1 MKHVRNYMLHLF
13 LIIFFM
19 LRIGLT
25 GGMGCGKTT
34 VANVFKTLG
43 VPVYF
48 ADDAAKRL
56 MHTDEKLKA
65 GLIRFFGNDIF
76 INGRLNK
83 SALSS
88 RVFGDRTKLNKLNS
102 LVHPATIKDS
112 QAWMEKQNAYY
123 AIKEA
128 ALIFE
133 SNSENNLDYIIGVSS
148 PLHLRIK
155 RIKARDNFSQDEIIE
170 RMSNQMDEDL
180 KMEKCHFII
189 FNNEEKMLIPQ
200 IISMHNKLLSLN
212 ILKSGKLP
220 SPI

>member
-1 MKHVRNYMLHLF
+1 
-13 LIIFFM
+13 M

-34 VANVFKTLG
+34 VANIFKTLG

-56 MHTDEKLKA
+56 MHTDENLKA
-65 GLIRFFGNDIF
+65 GLIKYFGNDIF

-88 RVFGDRTKLNKLNS
+88 RVFGDRVKLNKLNS

-112 QAWMEKQNAYY
+112 KNWMEKQNAYY
-123 AIKEA
+123 SIKEA

-133 SNSENNLDYIIGVSS
+133 SNSDSLLDYIIGVSS

-155 RIKARDNFSQDEIIE
+155 RIKARDNFTQDEIIE

-180 KMEKCHFII
+180 KMEKCNFII
-189 FNNEEKMLIPQ
+189 VNNEEKMLIPQ
-200 IISMHNKLLSLN
+200 VISMHNKLLSLN
-212 ILKSGKLP
+212 KLKTGKLP
-220 SPI
+220 SPF